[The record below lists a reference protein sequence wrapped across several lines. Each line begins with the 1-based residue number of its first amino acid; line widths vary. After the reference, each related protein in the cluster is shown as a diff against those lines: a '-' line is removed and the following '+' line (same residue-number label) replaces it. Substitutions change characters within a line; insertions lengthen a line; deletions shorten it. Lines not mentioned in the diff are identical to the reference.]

1 MDTRS
6 PDRERRPEPAGA
18 QPTLEAAEV
27 EAARG
32 GDRRAIA
39 AVLARHE
46 DAVYRLGLRF
56 CKDPED
62 AREVLQETLLAAAR
76 GLPSYRGEATIATWL
91 YTIARSFCI
100 KQRRRRR
107 VPSIPLDGPDDQGI
121 DLADPRAHPDEVAMD
136 HELGAALQTAID
148 GLGPPYRD
156 VLVLRDVEGLTAP
169 EVAAA
174 LGIGIDAV
182 KSRLHRARMA
192 IREKLAPVVGAAPP
206 APPGCPDVVSLFSR
220 KLEGEVDAHL
230 CEQVERHLAG
240 CPRCAAACDDLRRTL
255 ALCASAR
262 GASVPPSIQA
272 SVRRAVRDLLRLEG
286 GDA

>member
-1 MDTRS
+1 VRDTRS
-6 PDRERRPEPAGA
+6 PGREGGPEPPAT
-18 QPTLEAAEV
+18 QSSAESAEI
-27 EAARG
+27 EAARR
-32 GDRRAIA
+32 GDRKAIA

-46 DAVYRLGLRF
+46 GAIYRFGLRF

-107 VPSIPLDGPDDQGI
+107 VPSVPLDLPAEQGL
-121 DLADPRAHPDEVAMD
+121 DLADPGAHPDEVAMD
-136 HELGAALQTAID
+136 HELGAALQAAID
-148 GLGPPYRD
+148 GLGRPYRD

-174 LGIGIDAV
+174 LGIGVDAV
-182 KSRLHRARMA
+182 KSRLHRARVA
-192 IREKLAPVVGAAPP
+192 IREKLAPVVGEASP
-206 APPGCPDVVSLFSR
+206 APAGCPDVVSLFSH

-230 CEQVERHLAG
+230 CEEMERHLAG
-240 CPRCAAACDDLRRTL
+240 CPRCAAACDSLRRTL

-262 GASVPPSIQA
+262 GAPVPPRVRA
-272 SVRRAVRDLLRLEG
+272 SVRKAVRDLLRLNGEE
-286 GDA
+286 